1 MTKEVT
7 EVALFANT
15 IISVPFNLSC
25 VSIITK
31 ALLDFSIIVY
41 VFICGGGEGLDQ
53 ENNWFMGFSGIV
65 NNYT

>member
-31 ALLDFSIIVY
+31 ALLDFSIIVCMY
-41 VFICGGGEGLDQ
+41 LFVEGEEGR
-53 ENNWFMGFSGIV
+53 G
-65 NNYT
+65 